1 MNKMAPFLDTLEKC
15 HNFMDK
21 CPIYYMTTGESN
33 PAKILDRKTAVMLK
47 AIQGNGKTVEFKL
60 KGRVTFGTF
69 ISDKMLVIDVIRQ
82 GIPYSYF
89 NDIQDI
95 APFRSED
102 WSRLLNISSKTLLRY
117 KQTRQKF
124 KPLQSEKIIEMAE
137 VTHTGLEVFGNME
150 KFRLWLDT
158 PSFALGNSKP
168 IDLLEDSY
176 GKELVLTEL
185 NNINYGIL
193 A

>member
-1 MNKMAPFLDTLEKC
+1 MGPFLDKLEKC
-15 HNFMDK
+15 LIFVDK
-21 CPIYYMTTGESN
+21 CLSTMSIEESN
-33 PAKILDRKTAVMLK
+33 LTKILDRKTEVMLR
-47 AIQGNGKTVEFKL
+47 AIRGGGETMILKL
-60 KGRVTFGTF
+60 KGRITFGNF

-95 APFRSED
+95 APFGSED

-150 KFRLWLDT
+150 KFRLWLGT

-168 IDLLEDSY
+168 VDLLEDSY
-176 GKELVLTEL
+176 GKELVITEL
-185 NNINYGIL
+185 NNINFGIL

>member
-1 MNKMAPFLDTLEKC
+1 MSFMENLEKC
-15 HNFMDK
+15 LKFMDK
-21 CPIYYMTTGESN
+21 CLYIMATGESN
-33 PAKILDRKTAVMLK
+33 QVKTLDRKTEVMLK
-47 AIQGNGKTVEFKL
+47 AIHGNGKKVELKL
-60 KGRVTFGTF
+60 KGRFSFRTF
-69 ISDKMLVIDVIRQ
+69 ISDKMLVIDVIRR
-82 GIPYSYF
+82 GVPYSYF
-89 NDIQDI
+89 NDIQGI

-117 KQTRQKF
+117 KQNNQKF

-137 VTHTGLEVFGNME
+137 VTHAGLDVFGDME

-158 PSFALGNSKP
+158 PSFALGNSRP
-168 IDLLEDSY
+168 MDLLKDSY
-176 GKELVLTEL
+176 GKELILAEL

>member
-1 MNKMAPFLDTLEKC
+1 M
-15 HNFMDK
+15 
-21 CPIYYMTTGESN
+21 ESTA
-33 PAKILDRKTAVMLK
+33 AKTLDRKTELMLK
-47 AIQGNGKTVEFKL
+47 AIRGNGKTVEFKL
-60 KGRVTFGTF
+60 KGPISFGNF
-69 ISDKMLVIDVIRQ
+69 ISDKMLVIDVIRH
-82 GIPYSYF
+82 GIPYSFF
-89 NDIQDI
+89 NDIQHI
-95 APFRSED
+95 TPFRMED

-117 KQTRQKF
+117 KQNKQNF
-124 KPLQSEKIIEMAE
+124 KPLQSEKIVGIAE
-137 VTHTGLEVFGNME
+137 VTHTGLEVFGSME

-185 NNINYGIL
+185 NHIHYGIL

>member
-1 MNKMAPFLDTLEKC
+1 MAK
-15 HNFMDK
+15 K
-21 CPIYYMTTGESN
+21 
-33 PAKILDRKTAVMLK
+33 
-47 AIQGNGKTVEFKL
+47 VELKL
-60 KGRVTFGTF
+60 KGRISFRTF
-69 ISDKMLVIDVIRQ
+69 ISDKMLVIDVIRR

-89 NDIQDI
+89 KDIQDI

-102 WSRLLNISSKTLLRY
+102 WSSLLNISSKTLLRY
-117 KQTRQKF
+117 KQNNQKF

-137 VTHTGLEVFGNME
+137 VTHAGLDVFGNME

-168 IDLLEDSY
+168 MDLLKDSY
-176 GKELVLTEL
+176 GKELILTEL

>member
-1 MNKMAPFLDTLEKC
+1 
-15 HNFMDK
+15 
-21 CPIYYMTTGESN
+21 
-33 PAKILDRKTAVMLK
+33 
-47 AIQGNGKTVEFKL
+47 
-60 KGRVTFGTF
+60 
-69 ISDKMLVIDVIRQ
+69 MLVIDVIRQ

>member
-1 MNKMAPFLDTLEKC
+1 MFFMGNLDKC
-15 HNFMDK
+15 LNFMDK
-21 CPIYYMTTGESN
+21 CLFMITTAEGSL
-33 PAKILDRKTAVMLK
+33 AKILDRKTEVMLK
-47 AIQGNGKTVEFKL
+47 AIRGNGKTVELKL
-60 KGRVTFGTF
+60 KGRISFRTF
-69 ISDKMLVIDVIRQ
+69 ISDKMLVIDVIRR

-95 APFRSED
+95 APFSSED

-117 KQTRQKF
+117 KQNNQKF

-137 VTHTGLEVFGNME
+137 VTHAGLDVFGNME

-168 IDLLEDSY
+168 MDLLKDSY
-176 GKELVLTEL
+176 GKELILTEL

>member
-1 MNKMAPFLDTLEKC
+1 
-15 HNFMDK
+15 MDK

-33 PAKILDRKTAVMLK
+33 PAKILDRKTAVMLR

>member
-1 MNKMAPFLDTLEKC
+1 MATE
-15 HNFMDK
+15 
-21 CPIYYMTTGESN
+21 ESN
-33 PAKILDRKTAVMLK
+33 LAKMLDRKTELMLK
-47 AIQGNGKTVEFKL
+47 AVQANGRTVEFKL
-60 KGRVTFGTF
+60 KRYSSFGTF
-69 ISDKMLVIDVIRQ
+69 ISDKMLVIDVIRR

-117 KQTRQKF
+117 KQSNQKF

-137 VTHTGLEVFGNME
+137 VTHAGLEVFGNME

-158 PSFALGNSKP
+158 PSFALGNSRP
-168 IDLLEDSY
+168 MDLLKDSY
-176 GKELVLTEL
+176 GKELILAEL

-193 A
+193 V